1 MDGQCVKSYLLWFLW
16 AKNLYKYTSDFI
28 KSYNENSDLGY
39 LLEVDVSYPK
49 HLHELHRDLPFLPVK
64 EKKTIN
70 NT

>member
-49 HLHELHRDLPFLPVK
+49 HLHELHRDLLFLPVK
-64 EKKTIN
+64 EKKIIN
-70 NT
+70 ST